1 MQLDIVNRTSG
12 IEFSPNPKNKMAA
25 MSDYIADS
33 ALKSNIELVC
43 SVTQKVFDISSSNL
57 IQSIIYLIE
66 PLVLNF
72 GEIEISIL
80 PL

>member
-1 MQLDIVNRTSG
+1 MRLDIVNRTSG
-12 IEFSPNPKNKMAA
+12 IEFQLNPKNKMAA
-25 MSDYIADS
+25 MSDFIADS
-33 ALKSNIELVC
+33 ANIELVC
-43 SVTQKVFDISSSNL
+43 SVTQKVFDISSPNL
-57 IQSIIYLIE
+57 IQSMIYLIE

>member
-1 MQLDIVNRTSG
+1 
-12 IEFSPNPKNKMAA
+12 
-25 MSDYIADS
+25 MSDFIADS

-57 IQSIIYLIE
+57 IQSMIYLIE

-72 GEIEISIL
+72 CEIEISIL